1 MSDIVLLL
9 SEAGLRYNDNAIAA
23 GAQTERRGVSGPVRS
38 LLRGEDSP
46 AGLFTEDD

>member
-1 MSDIVLLL
+1 MFLRSQ
-9 SEAGLRYNDNAIAA
+9 AGLRYNENAIAA
-23 GAQTERRGVSGPVRS
+23 GAQTERRGVSGPVRN